1 MRTTH
6 MTGVVTD
13 IGVVIG
19 HMIARQARLL
29 LARWKP
35 TSAVRVSS
43 SSGKARVDEWK
54 QLKLLSLL
62 FSSFFIGSAV
72 GMGMFR
78 AAGSN
83 ALLLPAFGEGA
94 MGLGYFVYRTCLR
107 PRWER
112 LKSKTVAM

>member
-1 MRTTH
+1 

-19 HMIARQARLL
+19 HMIARQVRRLVARG
-29 LARWKP
+29 KP
-35 TSAVRVSS
+35 DAAVREASVR
-43 SSGKARVDEWK
+43 KAVVDEWT
-54 QLKLLSLL
+54 QLKFLSVLL
-62 FSSFFIGSAV
+62 FSFSIGSAA

-83 ALLLPAFGEGA
+83 ALLLPAIGEGV
-94 MGLGYFVYRTCLR
+94 MGLGYFVYRTCLK

-112 LKSKTVAM
+112 GLRTKTVAA